1 MSGTN
6 DNTNENTSII
16 DGVENISFSVDAGII
31 NRLGKEL
38 VGRAETAVS
47 ELVKNAYDADARVVT
62 LNFIDSEV
70 TGGQLEIQD
79 DGNGM
84 DKGQLI
90 RGFMRL
96 SSSDKF
102 HNPVSPV
109 FSRLRAGKKGI
120 GRFATQRLGN
130 KLTIITKTE
139 SASRAWKLEVDWSKY
154 EIDLDLNKIFNPIE
168 EVDATFS
175 KGTLIIIGELR
186 EVWQEAQIKK
196 VFRYVSDLLQPDF
209 LTDRSQELHVG
220 SGINDSTFAV
230 ICYKTVAGIRSV
242 IIDLDRMV
250 FENALAIIEGYVEN
264 GRGLSEVVSR
274 RFNISD
280 HIEIDGDFD
289 LLDGIHFKVYYF
301 IYSYEYY
308 EGFIPKMEYNKIN
321 SYSNN
326 GGIRMYRNGFR
337 VLPYGETGNDWL
349 NIDKTSV
356 KTETGA
362 YVPFNNN
369 NFFGFV
375 EVLDPTGKDFE
386 ETSSR
391 EGLIENDAFNQL
403 TEFVNKALLQ
413 SARRVNSARARE
425 KSERNESARQAGQNS
440 QDNRSTQ
447 QKLTDLLGENPAQN
461 SIINEAIFKLEE
473 AEMLRVLAAVGLNV
487 AEFTHEIRQFIPS
500 FNGSINFLMH
510 QNLEP
515 ESRESL
521 GNLKDNFNRFKTYT
535 AYIDHTIT
543 QNVNREKQVNN
554 LPKIIEDFHRIIVK
568 DLIAENIEF
577 NVEYYGY
584 DLFTHPM
591 HPSEWTS
598 ILYNLY
604 SNAKKAIKRAKPE
617 VGKIQLICGKDA
629 KLYLEFMDNGDGIKK
644 EIEDRIFDA
653 FFTTSTPSSY
663 TAEKNEIVTG
673 TGLGLKIVRDIL
685 KGYNDDISLSAP
697 EPGYST
703 CFRIEVSPATPEE
716 LEKYGY

>member
-1 MSGTN
+1 MSG
-6 DNTNENTSII
+6 TNENTSII

-47 ELVKNAYDADARVVT
+47 ELVKNAYDADARLVT

-70 TGGQLEIQD
+70 IGGKLEIQD

-84 DKGQLI
+84 DKDQLI
-90 RGFMRL
+90 KGFMRL

-109 FSRLRAGKKGI
+109 YNRLRAGKKGI

-139 SASRAWKLEVDWSKY
+139 SADKAWKLEVDWTKY
-154 EIDLDLNKIFNPIE
+154 EIDLDLNKIFNPIK
-168 EVDATFS
+168 EVDATFV
-175 KGTLIIIGELR
+175 KGTLIIIEDLR
-186 EVWQEAQIKK
+186 EAWQEAQIKK

-220 SGINDSTFAV
+220 SGINNSTFAV
-230 ICYKTVAGIRSV
+230 ICYKTVSGIKSI
-242 IIDLDRMV
+242 IIDLDKMV
-250 FENALAIIEGYVEN
+250 FENALAVIEGYVEN
-264 GRGLSEVVSR
+264 GKGLSEVVSG
-274 RFNISD
+274 RFGID
-280 HIEIDGDFD
+280 DDIDIEGNFD

-308 EGFIPKMEYNKIN
+308 EGFIPKMEYNKIS

-337 VLPYGETGNDWL
+337 VLPYGEIGNDWL

-356 KTETGA
+356 KTESGA

-375 EVLDPTGKDFE
+375 EVLDPTGQDFE

-391 EGLIENDAFNQL
+391 EGLIENEAFEQL
-403 TEFVNKALLQ
+403 TDFVNKALLQ
-413 SARRVNSARARE
+413 SARRINSARARE
-425 KSERNESARQAGQNS
+425 KSERNSSVRQANE
-440 QDNRSTQ
+440 DRRDTRSTQ
-447 QKLTDLLGENPAQN
+447 EKLTDLLGENAAQN

-473 AEMLRVLAAVGLNV
+473 AEMLRVLAAIGLNV

-500 FNGSINFLMH
+500 FNGSINFLLH
-510 QNLEP
+510 QNLET
-515 ESRESL
+515 EAKESL
-521 GNLKDNFNRFKTYT
+521 RNLKDNFNRFKTYT

-543 QNVNREKQVNN
+543 QNVNRDKQVNN

-568 DLIAENIEF
+568 DLLSENIEF
-577 NVEYYGY
+577 NVEYYDY
-584 DLFTHPM
+584 DLYTHPM

-617 VGKIQLICGKDA
+617 VGKIQLICGKES
-629 KLYLEFMDNGDGIKK
+629 KLYLEFMDNGDGIKR

-653 FFTTSTPSSY
+653 FFTTSTAVSFN
-663 TAEKNEIVTG
+663 AEKNELVTG

-685 KGYNDDISLSAP
+685 KGYNDEIFLTTP
-697 EPGYST
+697 EPSYST
-703 CFRIEVSPATPEE
+703 NFRIEVAPATANE
-716 LEKYGY
+716 LDKYGN